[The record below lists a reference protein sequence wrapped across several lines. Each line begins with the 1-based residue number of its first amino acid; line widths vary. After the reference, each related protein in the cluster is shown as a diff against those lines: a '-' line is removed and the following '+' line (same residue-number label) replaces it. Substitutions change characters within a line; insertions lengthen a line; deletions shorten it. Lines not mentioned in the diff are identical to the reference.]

1 MLQEEFGII
10 NNKVA
15 ILEQQFPYLML
26 LMGKVCDINLSIT
39 FEMH

>member
-10 NNKVA
+10 NNKIT

-26 LMGKVCDINLSIT
+26 LMGKVWDINLSIT